1 MVIHGIICSCEIL
14 YREYFN
20 MTVIIGIKLKE
31 KTSNS
36 VELQKVLTEYNCDI
50 KLRIGINN
58 SSFFCSSFGI
68 ILLQIDSLD
77 SAIKIENSLIN
88 ISGIELE
95 RMIF

>member
-1 MVIHGIICSCEIL
+1 
-14 YREYFN
+14 
-20 MTVIIGIKLKE
+20 MTVIIGIKLKD
-31 KTSNS
+31 KNSNS
-36 VELQKVLTEYNCDI
+36 LELQKILTDYNCDI

-58 SSFFCSSFGI
+58 SSFICSNYGI

-77 SAIKIENSLIN
+77 SAIKIENALIN